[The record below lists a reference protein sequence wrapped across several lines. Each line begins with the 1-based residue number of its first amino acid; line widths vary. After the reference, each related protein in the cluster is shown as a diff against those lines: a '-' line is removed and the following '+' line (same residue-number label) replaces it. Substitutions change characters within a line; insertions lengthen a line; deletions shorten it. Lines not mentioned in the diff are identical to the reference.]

1 MYYGTNFPEFVSS
14 GSASLTR
21 PEASASRLL
30 QVCVLSQRDTMRR
43 GREQVME
50 TVKKREREDRDRDRE
65 TERRASEGKSETGPC
80 T

>member
-1 MYYGTNFPEFVSS
+1 M
-14 GSASLTR
+14 
-21 PEASASRLL
+21 L

-43 GREQVME
+43 GREKVME

>member
-1 MYYGTNFPEFVSS
+1 
-14 GSASLTR
+14 
-21 PEASASRLL
+21 
-30 QVCVLSQRDTMRR
+30 
-43 GREQVME
+43 ME